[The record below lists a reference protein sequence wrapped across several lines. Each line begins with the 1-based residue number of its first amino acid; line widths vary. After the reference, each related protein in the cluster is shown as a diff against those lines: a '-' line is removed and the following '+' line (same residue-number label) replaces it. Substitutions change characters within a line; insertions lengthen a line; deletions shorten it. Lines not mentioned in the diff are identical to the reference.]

1 MKIKKRKAMLDEAG
15 ALIAGDREK
24 DYGTPKQNF
33 GNIAERWSQHVG
45 FRLET
50 WQVALMMADLKIARM
65 ATLCKYHHDSTIDL
79 IGYAALAG
87 ELADES

>member
-1 MKIKKRKAMLDEAG
+1 MKTKREEMLTAAG
-15 ALIAGDREK
+15 DLITGDREE
-24 DYGTPKQNF
+24 DYGKPKHNF

-65 ATLCKYHHDSTIDL
+65 ATLCKYHNDSTLDI

-87 ELADES
+87 ELADEE